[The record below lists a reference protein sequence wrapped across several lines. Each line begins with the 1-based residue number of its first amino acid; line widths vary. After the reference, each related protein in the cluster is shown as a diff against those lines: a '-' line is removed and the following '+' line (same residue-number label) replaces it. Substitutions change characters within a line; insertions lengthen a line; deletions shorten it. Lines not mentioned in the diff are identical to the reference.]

1 MPENNK
7 SFESLRRRILDEPI
21 YASNGRHTGRLWRV
35 AENVRANAQR
45 ASCDDRLLHLLSRIG
60 VFSRGLA
67 HDLRSGHT
75 SVEDTA
81 KLLDQL
87 ADLGDL
93 SFDEWLHGT

>member
-1 MPENNK
+1 
-7 SFESLRRRILDEPI
+7 
-21 YASNGRHTGRLWRV
+21 
-35 AENVRANAQR
+35 
-45 ASCDDRLLHLLSRIG
+45 
-60 VFSRGLA
+60 LA